1 MIIRRDHLLAP
12 VALGFCLLV
21 LLACAPPGPPGS
33 EPMSKSQIPALAP
46 GMARVWFLRDKD
58 PKEQHGMPIIY
69 ANSQPIGRSQPGT
82 AFFRDFPPG
91 SYAFTVESY
100 DIQTGQKVVLQLTAG
115 AQAYLDIGWGES
127 WQHATAGGET
137 FYVHEFSP
145 ELGQAHL
152 RALSYVGS
160 T

>member
-33 EPMSKSQIPALAP
+33 EPMSEAQIPALAP
-46 GMARVWFLRDKD
+46 GMARVWFL
-58 PKEQHGMPIIY
+58 
-69 ANSQPIGRSQPGT
+69 
-82 AFFRDFPPG
+82 RDFPPG

-127 WQHATAGGET
+127 WQHAAAGGET
-137 FYVHEFSP
+137 FYVHEFTP

>member
-21 LLACAPPGPPGS
+21 LLACAPPGS
-33 EPMSKSQIPALAP
+33 EPMSEAQIPALGP
-46 GMARVWFLRDKD
+46 EMARVWFMRDKD
-58 PKEQHGMPIIY
+58 PKEQHGMPFIY
-69 ANSQPIGRSQPGT
+69 ANSQPIGRSRPGT

-100 DIQTGQKVVLQLTAG
+100 DIATGQKVALQLNAG

-127 WQHATAGGET
+127 WLHGAAGGDT
-137 FYVHEFSP
+137 FYVQQFSP
-145 ELGQAHL
+145 KLGQAHL

>member
-12 VALGFCLLV
+12 LALGFCLLV
-21 LLACAPPGPPGS
+21 LLACAPPGS

-46 GMARVWFLRDKD
+46 GMARVWFLRDND
-58 PKEQHGMPIIY
+58 PEEHGMPIIY
-69 ANSQPIGRSQPGT
+69 ANSQPIGRSRSGT

-100 DIQTGQKVVLQLTAG
+100 DIQTGQKVTLQLTAG

-127 WQHATAGGET
+127 WQHAAAGGET

-145 ELGQAHL
+145 QLGQAHL

>member
-21 LLACAPPGPPGS
+21 LLACAPPGS
-33 EPMSKSQIPALAP
+33 EPMSEAQIPALAP

-58 PKEQHGMPIIY
+58 PKEQHGLPIIY

-100 DIQTGQKVVLQLTAG
+100 DIQTGQKVALQLTAG

-127 WQHATAGGET
+127 WQHAAAGGET

-152 RALSYVGS
+152 RALSYVVGS